1 MSGDPIR
8 YSITGFYQKI
18 NEAHETLENEG
29 RTIEDRKGNLLNL
42 LETGI
47 QFPELPDG
55 QGEYQ
60 DLCRAVMNEAKQHIS
75 GWREMIQSQIERSEF
90 VNRHE
95 KSVLVLVFADVNAG
109 KSTLGNFISGYNLQG
124 TPYEDLWRKD
134 TKFEV
139 EDFSEA
145 SKEDR
150 NVRTI
155 ECFAENAVEA
165 TSTIQHFTLMDGL
178 TWVDTPG
185 LHSLTVEHGEL
196 AREYVQF
203 ADLVVYLTPSSSPFK
218 TDEREMLADL
228 FRRGKPVILAVTKS
242 DVTKR
247 QVVQGRIVNI
257 RQAKSQEVRK
267 SQEDYVAGEARKLG
281 GEGLL
286 KNSSFLSLSV
296 RLAREAMKNQ
306 DFALWKDSNLPQFF
320 LQVGDLLSCE
330 AMELKMQ
337 RPKAEVNDCIDSL
350 TGTNSDISE
359 NDTAS
364 IFQIRG
370 VLSDK
375 IRELRELSDKCAKAA
390 PLIRLEIEQQLPYA
404 MDAPFRSLRSQR
416 QLENAEAVRRETEQV
431 VRKLTSDVCE
441 KHLKRILGDAV
452 RAAQFPELTVSAAS
466 HVKYQTTTRERTVLH
481 REERSPHGIFENIH
495 HFLDPNV
502 KFYKDYHDTEYV
514 EIGDNYNSFLD
525 AQIQALRPE
534 LERCTD
540 EAVKQIVDSCI
551 RPVQE
556 CYLNLDRQLEKLAE
570 SLRSQRF
577 A

>member
-1 MSGDPIR
+1 MSGGPIR
-8 YSITGFYQKI
+8 DSITGFYQKI
-18 NEAHETLENEG
+18 SEAHETLENEG

-55 QGEYQ
+55 QGKYQ

-75 GWREMIQSQIERSEF
+75 GWSTMIREQIVRSEF

-109 KSTLGNFISGYNLQG
+109 KSTLGNFVSGYNLQG

-165 TSTIQHFTLMDGL
+165 TSTIQHFTLMGGL

-185 LHSLTVEHGEL
+185 LHSLTAEHGEL
-196 AREYVQF
+196 AQEYIQF

-228 FRRGKPVILAVTKS
+228 FQRGKPVILAVTKS

-257 RQAKSQEVRK
+257 RQAKSQEDRK
-267 SQEDYVAGEARKLG
+267 LQEDYVAEEARKLG

-286 KNSSFLSLSV
+286 KNSRFLSLSV
-296 RLAREAMKNQ
+296 RE
-306 DFALWKDSNLPQFF
+306 
-320 LQVGDLLSCE
+320 
-330 AMELKMQ
+330 
-337 RPKAEVNDCIDSL
+337 KAFGIIR
-350 TGTNSDISE
+350 NS
-359 NDTAS
+359 
-364 IFQIRG
+364 
-370 VLSDK
+370 
-375 IRELRELSDKCAKAA
+375 
-390 PLIRLEIEQQLPYA
+390 
-404 MDAPFRSLRSQR
+404 
-416 QLENAEAVRRETEQV
+416 
-431 VRKLTSDVCE
+431 
-441 KHLKRILGDAV
+441 
-452 RAAQFPELTVSAAS
+452 
-466 HVKYQTTTRERTVLH
+466 
-481 REERSPHGIFENIH
+481 
-495 HFLDPNV
+495 
-502 KFYKDYHDTEYV
+502 
-514 EIGDNYNSFLD
+514 
-525 AQIQALRPE
+525 
-534 LERCTD
+534 
-540 EAVKQIVDSCI
+540 
-551 RPVQE
+551 
-556 CYLNLDRQLEKLAE
+556 
-570 SLRSQRF
+570 
-577 A
+577 